1 MGAYKHPGAF
11 TPGAHE
17 AALGV
22 EFQHRVVAAIQR
34 DDIALG
40 TDRDAAHTSHDRVGG
55 IMEKVFHQ
63 MEWQLRYRRRACAC
77 ACACA
82 TFLRAYRRYRAKR
95 NRRDTDR

>member
-1 MGAYKHPGAF
+1 MGAYEHPGAF
-11 TPGAHE
+11 TPGTHE

-22 EFQHRVVAAIQR
+22 ELQHRMVAAIQR

-55 IMEKVFHQ
+55 IMEKVLHQ
-63 MEWQLRYRRRACAC
+63 MEWQLRYRRRAR
-77 ACACA
+77 ACA